1 MILSLEQRLSALGSS
16 PVVTAITDTRLTLD
30 SAAELAKA
38 QLKYRS

>member
-1 MILSLEQRLSALGSS
+1 MILSLEQRLSALGSG
-16 PVVTAITDTRLTLD
+16 PVVTAITRLTLD